1 MRGCI
6 ALDRLRTAFAKAGIS
21 MEIVDDLAK
30 DTNAEFNTNKPKRIF
45 QSLLTLIKLSSD
57 TFGKGGKLNLKQKGI
72 IYEELGHTIVRM
84 FKNNPTTKDAYIKLV
99 EYIKTELKRKPEFL
113 YKFNKILSP
122 EELQLVLQMEH
133 TTLQNE
139 QVEEVLGK
147 IMGEIMANHSDK
159 TSKEL

>member
-1 MRGCI
+1 
-6 ALDRLRTAFAKAGIS
+6 
-21 MEIVDDLAK
+21 
-30 DTNAEFNTNKPKRIF
+30 
-45 QSLLTLIKLSSD
+45 
-57 TFGKGGKLNLKQKGI
+57 
-72 IYEELGHTIVRM
+72 M